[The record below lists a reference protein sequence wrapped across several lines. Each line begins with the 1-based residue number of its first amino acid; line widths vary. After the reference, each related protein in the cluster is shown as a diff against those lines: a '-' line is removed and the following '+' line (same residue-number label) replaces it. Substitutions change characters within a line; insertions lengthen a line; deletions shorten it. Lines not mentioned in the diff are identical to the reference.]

1 MVEKDGQKPAAR
13 LTYKVIILGDTNV
26 GKSSLFLR
34 YTQDR
39 FKEAISNTIGVNN
52 CFKDLVIEDNQI
64 RLHMWDTAG
73 QERFRSIVSCYYRE
87 SDGFILV
94 YDLTRRRSFD
104 YMRQLILDLSDS
116 IIPEF
121 TVIVGN
127 KADCLSEEQLLE
139 EAEQLKEFATEK
151 GLEWRLS
158 SAKTGQN
165 VSNIFENLA
174 AKMYYNRKKK
184 NSKRGL
190 DITKKKRRFSRFCF
204 L

>member
-190 DITKKKRRFSRFCF
+190 DITKKKRRFSGFCF